1 MMARMKTPIITRSN
15 LNTCPPYITRYPIP
29 PRETKNS
36 PTITPTQDRP
46 ILIFKRDIILAKLAG
61 RTSLVSI

>member
-46 ILIFKRDIILAKLAG
+46 ILILKEISYWQNWRVE
-61 RTSLVSI
+61 LV